1 MKLDIVEKKQVKVVV
16 GDLDL
21 SQAFSLEGEIYL
33 ITEKSDD
40 DSVKAVNLTDLM
52 NGVGWGN
59 LFVLIPETE
68 VEAVYE
74 VSVRLEEI

>member
-1 MKLDIVEKKQVKVVV
+1 MKLEIVEKKSEKVVV
-16 GDLDL
+16 GDLNV

-33 ITEKSDD
+33 ITEKSVDN
-40 DSVKAVNLTDLM
+40 SAKAVCLTDVM

-59 LFVLIPETE
+59 LFVIIPQTE

>member
-59 LFVLIPETE
+59 LFVLTPETE

-74 VSVRLEEI
+74 VSIHLDEI